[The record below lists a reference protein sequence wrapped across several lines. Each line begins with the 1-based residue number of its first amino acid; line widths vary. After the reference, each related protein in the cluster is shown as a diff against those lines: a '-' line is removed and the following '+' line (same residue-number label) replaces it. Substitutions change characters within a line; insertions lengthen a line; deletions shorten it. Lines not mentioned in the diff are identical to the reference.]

1 VLLIGGA
8 IAIFAIGHGKKKNT
22 AGGTDA
28 SASASASASPSPSPS
43 RKPSP
48 TKAASATPEPGNAA
62 QYAKKGQCLKI
73 TGPSGDP
80 KTDFAT
86 CGTGTFEVLQ
96 RFDATLDESK
106 CDSVTGTTH
115 TYHSDN
121 PNFDILDFVLCLKPR

>member
-1 VLLIGGA
+1 MRRLALLTFLISL
-8 IAIFAIGHGKKKNT
+8 FAVPAT
-22 AGGTDA
+22 A
-28 SASASASASPSPSPS
+28 SAADFNPA
-43 RKPSP
+43 
-48 TKAASATPEPGNAA
+48 PGTYTVNTTT
-62 QYAKKGQCLKI
+62 LKI

-121 PNFDILDFVLCLKPR
+121 PNFDILDFVLCLKQR